1 MSAILPGTPPGF
13 DRKDVGETVKEL
25 CNYLRP
31 LQENVDFQLSQSGK
45 REGKIAQRLE
55 SLEKRC
61 EELLRRM
68 EALEEKQSNG

>member
-1 MSAILPGTPPGF
+1 MSAILPGTPPGIS
-13 DRKDVGETVKEL
+13 RNDVRETVKEL
-25 CNYLRP
+25 CSYLRP

>member
-13 DRKDVGETVKEL
+13 DRKDVGGTVKEL

-61 EELLRRM
+61 EELLRRI